1 MDRGIIRM
9 ELIKDCL
16 SRRMSLSD
24 IAVKWNI
31 DIDEVLTKYLEEKSK
46 YTQQQIDDIMNEVY
60 YKYE

>member
-1 MDRGIIRM
+1 M

-16 SRRMSLSD
+16 SRRKSLSD

-31 DIDEVLTKYLEEKSK
+31 DIDDVLTKYLEEKAK
-46 YTQQQIDDIMNEVY
+46 YTQEQIDDIMNEVY